1 MKLLINAL
9 IKFTAGLIL
18 VGLLLFLPAFT
29 FNYLG
34 AWLFIGLLFIPMFI
48 MGVVMLI
55 KAPKLLEKR
64 LNNKEKEKTQKGV
77 IAFSGLIFP
86 IGFILSA
93 LDFRFA
99 WSEVPTW
106 LVICASALFWIG
118 YIMYAEV
125 MREKILRLTNDEIPH
140 GTAVV
145 IEAFEEKKDLISIRA
160 EIFCERES
168 HKGIL
173 IGKHGATLKKIGT
186 YAREDLEAFLG
197 VKVYLNLWIKVKE
210 NWRDSA
216 AQVANFGFID
226 E

>member
-29 FNYLG
+29 FNYPG

-77 IAFSGLIFP
+77 IALSGLIFP
-86 IGFILSA
+86 IGFVLSA

-106 LVICASALFWIG
+106 LVTFASALFLIG

-125 MREKILRLTNDEIPH
+125 MRENAYLSRTVEVQADQKVISTGLYGVVRHPMYLATLFMFLPLPLILGSLWGLIPF
-140 GTAVV
+140 GIYPIIIV
-145 IEAFEEKKDLISIRA
+145 IRIINEEKVLTEGLSGYK
-160 EIFCERES
+160 EY
-168 HKGIL
+168 K
-173 IGKHGATLKKIGT
+173 
-186 YAREDLEAFLG
+186 
-197 VKVYLNLWIKVKE
+197 NKVKY
-210 NWRDSA
+210 RILP
-216 AQVANFGFID
+216 FIW
-226 E
+226 

>member
-29 FNYLG
+29 FNYPG

-48 MGVVMLI
+48 MGIVMLI

-64 LNNKEKEKTQKGV
+64 LNNKEKEKTQQGV
-77 IAFSGLIFP
+77 IALSGLIFP

-93 LDFRFA
+93 LDFRFS

-106 LVICASALFWIG
+106 LVTLASALFLIG

-125 MREKILRLTNDEIPH
+125 MRENAYLSRTVEVQADQKVISTGLY
-140 GTAVV
+140 GVV
-145 IEAFEEKKDLISIRA
+145 RHPMYL
-160 EIFCERES
+160 
-168 HKGIL
+168 
-173 IGKHGATLKKIGT
+173 ATLFM
-186 YAREDLEAFLG
+186 FLTLPLILG
-197 VKVYLNLWIKVKE
+197 SLWGLIPFGIYPIIIVVRIINEERVLTEGLSGYKEYKNKVKY
-210 NWRDSA
+210 RILP
-216 AQVANFGFID
+216 FIW
-226 E
+226 